1 MTPQAERRQLQMAVA
16 IAACVPVLGG
26 LWGAFHGSGMLASTP
41 LAGWFD
47 SHVRYLSGLLLA
59 LGVLAWS
66 CVPRIEERGD
76 RLGLLVL
83 MVLAGGLIR
92 LYATSTTGFWSPF
105 IFLPLIMELV
115 VTPAL
120 WIWQRRVARRL
131 RESAFPGEA
140 SA

>member
-1 MTPQAERRQLQMAVA
+1 MSPQAERRQLQMAVA

-26 LWGAFHGSGMLASTP
+26 LWGAFHGSGMLAAMP
-41 LAGWFD
+41 FAGWFD
-47 SHVRYLSGLLLA
+47 SHLRYLSGLLLA
-59 LGVLAWS
+59 IGLLALS

-83 MVLAGGLIR
+83 IVLVGGVIR
-92 LYATSTTGFWSPF
+92 LYATSRTGFWSPF

-120 WIWQRRVARRL
+120 WIWQRRVARKL
-131 RESAFPGEA
+131 REAAFPGSPPA
-140 SA
+140 

>member
-16 IAACVPVLGG
+16 VAACVPVLGG
-26 LWGAFHGSGMLASTP
+26 LWGAFHGSGMLGAMPFT
-41 LAGWFD
+41 GWFD
-47 SHVRYLSGLLLA
+47 SHLRYLSGLLLA
-59 LGVLAWS
+59 IGLLAWS

-83 MVLAGGLIR
+83 MVATGGLIR

-120 WIWQRRVARRL
+120 WVWQRRVARKL
-131 RESAFPGEA
+131 REAAYPGTPQP
-140 SA
+140 

>member
-26 LWGAFHGSGMLASTP
+26 LWGAVQGSGMLGTVPVS
-41 LAGWFD
+41 GSFD

-59 LGVLAWS
+59 IGLLAGS

-83 MVLAGGLIR
+83 IVVTGGIAR
-92 LYATSTTGFWSPF
+92 LYATSKTGFWSPF

-120 WIWQRRVARRL
+120 WIWQRRVARLL
-131 RESAFPGEA
+131 REAAYPGLPQP
-140 SA
+140 